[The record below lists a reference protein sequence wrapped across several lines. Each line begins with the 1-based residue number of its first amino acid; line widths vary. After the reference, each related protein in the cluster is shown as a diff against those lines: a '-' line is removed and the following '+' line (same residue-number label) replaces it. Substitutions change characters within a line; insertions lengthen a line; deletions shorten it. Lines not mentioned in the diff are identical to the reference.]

1 MRASEGNPHVG
12 CSAGR
17 RASVPRGPGLG
28 SGSGSGSPPGAGA
41 GTVAEQGMGQTPM
54 GLPACTG
61 VATGYLH
68 RAGNIHQS
76 CENRVRGEGCAS
88 APGGNLG
95 LGFVV
100 HGAYAT
106 EARWLY

>member
-17 RASVPRGPGLG
+17 RASVPRGP
-28 SGSGSGSPPGAGA
+28 GSGSGSPPGAGA

-54 GLPACTG
+54 GLPACTV